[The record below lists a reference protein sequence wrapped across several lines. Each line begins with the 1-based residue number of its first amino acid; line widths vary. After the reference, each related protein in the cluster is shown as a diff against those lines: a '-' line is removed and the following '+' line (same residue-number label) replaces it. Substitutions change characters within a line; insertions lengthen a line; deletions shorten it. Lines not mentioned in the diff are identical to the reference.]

1 MRKIHT
7 DEVPL
12 SKREIRRL
20 ISAAIVTPLGY
31 LAYHLTVW
39 TFQGYTH
46 LVELPRLTS
55 DLFLGFLVF
64 GITGALTV
72 LTWSRGFRAAP
83 VAALGTL
90 LGVPWLYVGT
100 LIINLGYATLPFVAL
115 LLVIGIEG
123 AIRFRG
129 QIQGVFTRR
138 TRRIA
143 LAAGLLHFVFGF
155 GLQMYARGLFWLDY
169 SFPSVLLMGF
179 IYIVSG
185 IALLVAGVLPVV
197 LWSRYRLV
205 TPAVATVSWFIWGV
219 YGIWLRREALPLGAF
234 TGIGW
239 GNFTPHPDYL
249 LKWTGL
255 MVILLMG
262 AGTEL
267 VMQRVS
273 QFVRTKD

>member
-1 MRKIHT
+1 MGIAHKDNT
-7 DEVPL
+7 LL
-12 SKREIRRL
+12 SESEIRRL

-64 GITGALTV
+64 GITGALAM

-83 VAALGTL
+83 VAALGAL

-129 QIQGVFTRR
+129 RIQGVFTRR

-143 LAAGLLHFVFGF
+143 LAAGLLHFVLGF
-155 GLQMYARGLFWLDY
+155 GLQMYARRLFWLDY

-185 IALLVAGVLPVV
+185 IALVVTGALPVI
-197 LWSRYRLV
+197 LWQRSRLV
-205 TPAVATVSWFIWGV
+205 TPGLATVGWFMWGV
-219 YGIWLRREALPLGAF
+219 YGIWLRWESLPLGHFA
-234 TGIGW
+234 GIGW
-239 GNFTPHPDYL
+239 GNFTPYPDYL

-255 MVILLMG
+255 MIVLLVG
-262 AGTEL
+262 AGGEL
-267 VMQRVS
+267 AMRRVS
-273 QFVRTKD
+273 QFIGRMD